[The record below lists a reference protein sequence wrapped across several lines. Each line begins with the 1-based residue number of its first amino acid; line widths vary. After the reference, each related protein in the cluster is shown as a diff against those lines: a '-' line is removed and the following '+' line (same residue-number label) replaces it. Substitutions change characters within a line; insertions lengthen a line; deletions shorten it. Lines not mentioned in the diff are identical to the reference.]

1 LIFLSHCGRSLR
13 SDDPLALKEIVL
25 EVQKRAVAVS
35 STSSRIDYMLSAM
48 MDLKN
53 NKRRKQDQG
62 WSDKATK
69 LRKSIGQIKSK
80 VATSNGKASDNSL
93 RITLKDILEAETR
106 GRWWRVGASWSG
118 NQFHD
123 EDRKN
128 DEPDEDSTKI
138 KPSASIG
145 EDDRLLKLASKY
157 RMNSDIR
164 RSVFCIIMGAADCED
179 AFEKIVRAGVLKN
192 KNERDTVRVLME
204 CCGNEKTYNK
214 FYEHLASRICEY
226 QGRCRF
232 TFQLAFWDIFKQF
245 DDMKLRKS
253 ANLAKLLFA
262 LTTKHRVLKLNVL
275 KAIDMASPEDLPET
289 ATIFLTIFFSNVME
303 YFEDESGVS
312 ELFASGIHQGKQ
324 QSEDEMGEDA
334 LGHADEADALR
345 ASLTLFFIQVL
356 KSSPKYKKG
365 SKFRVNLKAAIK
377 ACDTDNFF

>member
-1 LIFLSHCGRSLR
+1 
-13 SDDPLALKEIVL
+13 
-25 EVQKRAVAVS
+25 
-35 STSSRIDYMLSAM
+35 MLSAM

-62 WSDKATK
+62 WSDKAAK

-123 EDRKN
+123 QDRKD
-128 DEPDEDSTKI
+128 DEPDTGATKVRPAVSTE
-138 KPSASIG
+138 

-214 FYEHLASRICEY
+214 FYEHLATRICEY

-245 DDMKLRKS
+245 DEMKLRKS

-275 KAIDMASPEDLPET
+275 KAVDMASPEDLPET

-312 ELFASGIHQGKQ
+312 ELFTSGIHQGKQ
-324 QSEDEMGEDA
+324 QSEDEMDDDA

-345 ASLTLFFIQVL
+345 ASLTLFFVQVL

-365 SKFRVNLKAAIK
+365 SKFRANLKAAIK